1 MKKSAVWLGE
11 ATVIYY
17 IPNEFAAHILMQNVP
32 RNGTTL
38 IVFSA
43 EFTK

>member
-17 IPNEFAAHILMQNVP
+17 IPNKFAVHIVMQNVP

-38 IVFSA
+38 TVFLA